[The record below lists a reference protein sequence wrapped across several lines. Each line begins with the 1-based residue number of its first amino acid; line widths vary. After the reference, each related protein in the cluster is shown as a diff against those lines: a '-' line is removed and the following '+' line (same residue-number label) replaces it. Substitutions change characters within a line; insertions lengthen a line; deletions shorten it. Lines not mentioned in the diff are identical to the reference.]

1 MVSTNLFWKN
11 SENKEPKTSFQTF
24 EANVITICGAK
35 FCNKT
40 ELWRNLL
47 IQWNDTP
54 NVDCV
59 GKNWLFTFYTREC
72 LIDYAA
78 EYCTHEYPFK
88 YVDIVSNIICPNAY
102 LIMQQSFVPMN
113 TYLSMSTLSQILTIL

>member
-11 SENKEPKTSFQTF
+11 SENKEPKTAFQTF
-24 EANVITICGAK
+24 EANAITTSGAK

-54 NVDCV
+54 NVD
-59 GKNWLFTFYTREC
+59 WMTRKKILNLPLLSISFEGFS
-72 LIDYAA
+72 LR
-78 EYCTHEYPFK
+78 EGVEFK
-88 YVDIVSNIICPNAY
+88 S
-102 LIMQQSFVPMN
+102 LW
-113 TYLSMSTLSQILTIL
+113 

>member
-40 ELWRNLL
+40 ELLRKVL
-47 IQWNDTP
+47 IQ
-54 NVDCV
+54 
-59 GKNWLFTFYTREC
+59 
-72 LIDYAA
+72 
-78 EYCTHEYPFK
+78 
-88 YVDIVSNIICPNAY
+88 
-102 LIMQQSFVPMN
+102 
-113 TYLSMSTLSQILTIL
+113 